1 MIGILSRIFIKFRE
15 NYKSPSVRTA
25 YGILCGI
32 VGIFF
37 NVLLFAFKYYAG
49 VISGSISVS
58 ADAFNNLSDA
68 ASSAVSFL
76 GFRLAAQ
83 KPHSGHPFGHGRFEY
98 VSGLI
103 ISILIITMSFE
114 IGKTSLNKILDP
126 QPTQLSPVIFIILTA
141 SILIK
146 LYMFLY
152 NRIYGKRIDS
162 SAMKA
167 TAFDSLSDAAST
179 SAVLISSLI
188 SYRFGLNIDG
198 YCGLLVSLFILYTG
212 ISSAR
217 DTLNPLIGLPPS
229 PDFVRDVEDIV
240 RSHPPVIGVHDL
252 IVHDYGPGRRM
263 ISLHAEVPGS
273 MSAFGIHDVID
284 HIELELQ
291 TRLGCSAVIH
301 MDPVDTEDPLLAEI
315 SSDLTRIIAG
325 IDPRLSFHDLRI
337 ISGVSY
343 TNVIFDLSVPD
354 SVKLSDARLNS
365 IIQSELRK
373 QRGGSFVCTVKT
385 DRSFIG

>member
-1 MIGILSRIFIKFRE
+1 MIGILSRMFIKFHD

-25 YGILCGI
+25 YGILCGT
-32 VGIFF
+32 VGIFL
-37 NVLLFAFKYYAG
+37 NILLFAFKYFAG

-68 ASSAVSFL
+68 ASSAVSLL

-114 IGKTSLNKILDP
+114 IGKTSVNKILDP
-126 QPTQLSPVIFIILTA
+126 RPTQLSPIVFIILAA
-141 SILIK
+141 SILVKI
-146 LYMFLY
+146 YMFLY
-152 NRIYGKRIDS
+152 NRTYGKRLDS

-167 TAFDSLSDAAST
+167 TSFDSLCDAAST
-179 SAVLISSLI
+179 FAVLISSVI
-188 SYRFGLNIDG
+188 SYRYGLNIDG
-198 YCGLLVSLFILYTG
+198 YCGLLVSIFILYTG
-212 ISSAR
+212 ITSAR

-229 PDFVRDVEDIV
+229 PDFVKHVENIV
-240 RSHPPVIGVHDL
+240 RSHEPVIGVHDL

-263 ISLHAEVPGS
+263 ISLHAEVPGNINV
-273 MSAFGIHDVID
+273 FKIHDIID
-284 HIELELQ
+284 HIELELN
-291 TRLGCSAVIH
+291 TKLGCSAVIH
-301 MDPVDTEDPLLAEI
+301 MDPVDTEDPHLAELNRDI
-315 SSDLTRIIAG
+315 GRIISE

-337 ISGVSY
+337 ITGTSY

-354 SVKLSDARLNS
+354 SVKLSDARLS
-365 IIQSELRK
+365 SLIQSKLK
-373 QRGGSFVCTVKT
+373 QQKGNNYVCTVKT
-385 DRSFIG
+385 DRSFIS